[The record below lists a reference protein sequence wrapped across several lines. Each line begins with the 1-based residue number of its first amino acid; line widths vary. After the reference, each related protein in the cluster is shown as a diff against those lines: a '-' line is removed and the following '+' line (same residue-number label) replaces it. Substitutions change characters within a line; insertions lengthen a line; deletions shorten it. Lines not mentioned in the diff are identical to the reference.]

1 MRIVIMGTGGVGGYF
16 GGRLAA
22 AGCSVGF
29 VARGPQLQALQTQ
42 GLRISSPAGDLHLQQ
57 VQASSDPA
65 SFGVADVVVFGVKLW
80 DTEAAA
86 QSIRPIVGPHTA
98 VVSFQNGVVK
108 DEILQGVLGR
118 DAVVGGVAYI
128 AASIGEPGHIR
139 HIGAMHKLVFG
150 ELDGRRSERLAALSA
165 ACTGAGFDHDFSTE
179 IRQRIWEKFVF
190 LVGLSGTTTSMR
202 VPVGQVRAHAA
213 SRQFLLDVMDEVV
226 QVARAEGVPLPADF
240 AANRLTFAD
249 GLPEAMTSSMHH
261 DLNRGSRLELPWLAG
276 DVVARGLRLGVAT
289 PCNRAIAAV
298 LAPHVGGH
306 VG

>member
-1 MRIVIMGTGGVGGYF
+1 MRIVVMGTGGVGGYF

-22 AGCSVGF
+22 AGCDVGF
-29 VARGPQLQALQTQ
+29 VARGAQLQALQTQ
-42 GLRISSPAGDLHLQQ
+42 GLRISSPAGDLHLAS
-57 VQASSDPA
+57 VQASNDPA
-65 SFGVADVVVFGVKLW
+65 AFGVADVVMFGVKLW

-86 QSIRPIVGPHTA
+86 AAIRPVVGPHTA

-108 DEILQGVLGR
+108 DEILQGVLGP

-128 AASIGEPGHIR
+128 AASIAEPGHIR

-150 ELDGRRSERLAALSA
+150 ELDGRRSERLAAFSA
-165 ACTGAGFDHDFSTE
+165 ACAGAGFDHEFSE
-179 IRQRIWEKFVF
+179 QIRQRIWEKFVF

-226 QVARAEGVPLPADF
+226 QVALAEGVPLPADF
-240 AANRLTFAD
+240 AANRLAFAD

-261 DLNRGSRLELPWLAG
+261 DLNRGGRLELPWLAG
-276 DVVARGLRLGVAT
+276 DVVARGQRLGVAT
-289 PCNRAIAAV
+289 PCNRAVAAV
-298 LAPHVGGH
+298 LAPHVGGSLA
-306 VG
+306 